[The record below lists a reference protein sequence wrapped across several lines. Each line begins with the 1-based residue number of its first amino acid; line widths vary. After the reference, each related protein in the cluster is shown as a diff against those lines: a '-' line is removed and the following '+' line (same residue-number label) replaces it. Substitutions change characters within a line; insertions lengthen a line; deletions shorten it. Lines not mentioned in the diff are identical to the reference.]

1 MSLQT
6 LKANGGHGARTNK
19 IEYNLRVLDQV
30 DPEESQALQDVLFD
44 ATYSSREISNA
55 LTELAANHP
64 EYRLT
69 PVSVRT
75 IAAYRQDAQK

>member
-1 MSLQT
+1 MSLQN

-19 IEYNLRVLDQV
+19 IEHNLRVLDQV

-55 LTELAANHP
+55 LADLAASNP
-64 EYRLT
+64 EYGLV

-75 IAAYRQDAQK
+75 IAAYRQDAKK